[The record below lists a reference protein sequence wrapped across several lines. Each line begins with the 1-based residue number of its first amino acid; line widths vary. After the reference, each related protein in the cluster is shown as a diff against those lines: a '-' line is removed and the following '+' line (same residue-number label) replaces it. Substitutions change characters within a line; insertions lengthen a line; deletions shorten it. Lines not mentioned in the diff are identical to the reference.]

1 MQQAAPEPSGG
12 GLMDDFRE
20 ILNLFKSGTISSYIK
35 KFKGLMQRVKAQPD
49 SMSKMLTFGLGLVE
63 IFDD

>member
-1 MQQAAPEPSGG
+1 
-12 GLMDDFRE
+12 MDDFRE